1 MARALV
7 SEEHRAAMS
16 RDENDPMDNAAERQH
31 ERAEHTEN
39 IISTME
45 IDFGRHE
52 YPISSEE
59 LAMEYADQPADLAN
73 ETESLGSVFD
83 RLTDQ
88 SYDSPEEVRESLY
101 NELTGTAAGMT
112 EYNEERPLHE
122 LADEE
127 SDERA

>member
-1 MARALV
+1 
-7 SEEHRAAMS
+7 MS
-16 RDENDPMDNAAERQH
+16 RDESDPMDSASERQH

-39 IISTME
+39 ILSTME

-52 YPISSEE
+52 YPVSSEE
-59 LAMEYADQPADLAN
+59 LAMEYADQPTDLAN

-88 SYDSPEEVRESLY
+88 TYDSPEEVRESLY
-101 NELTGTAAGMT
+101 NEMTGTAAGMS
-112 EYNEERPLHE
+112 EYNEERPLHDLE
-122 LADEE
+122 DSE

>member
-1 MARALV
+1 MWG
-7 SEEHRAAMS
+7 MS
-16 RDENDPMDNAAERQH
+16 PDDGDPMDSASERQH

-59 LAMEYADQPADLAN
+59 LAMEYADQPTDLTN

-83 RLTDQ
+83 RLTNQ
-88 SYDSPEEVRESLY
+88 KYDTPEEVRESLY
-101 NELTGTAAGMT
+101 NELTGTAAGTT

-122 LADEE
+122 LDDLE
-127 SDERA
+127 SDEQA